1 MGISKL
7 FKKKKSII
15 KEIPEHL
22 RRRLQIISHLKI
34 DTLLDIG
41 ANSGHYA
48 IEIRRL
54 GYNGK
59 LISFEPL
66 KQAFI
71 ELQENASRDENW
83 ATQNYALGNEN
94 TTMTINVAG
103 NSLSSS
109 MLDMLDSHADSA
121 PYSKYVGEET
131 IEVKTLD
138 SVYDQ
143 FAQDNNNVMCKI
155 DTQGYEKHVLEGA
168 SNVLD
173 RVRLLQL
180 EMSIIPL
187 YASELIYTE
196 MIAYLDNLGFSL
208 ISLENGFSDP
218 DTGQLLQADGIFV
231 RKDFIEKNKLR

>member
-1 MGISKL
+1 
-7 FKKKKSII
+7 
-15 KEIPEHL
+15 
-22 RRRLQIISHLKI
+22 
-34 DTLLDIG
+34 
-41 ANSGHYA
+41 
-48 IEIRRL
+48 
-54 GYNGK
+54 
-59 LISFEPL
+59 
-66 KQAFI
+66 
-71 ELQENASRDENW
+71 
-83 ATQNYALGNEN
+83 
-94 TTMTINVAG
+94 
-103 NSLSSS
+103 
-109 MLDMLDSHADSA
+109 MLDSHADSA